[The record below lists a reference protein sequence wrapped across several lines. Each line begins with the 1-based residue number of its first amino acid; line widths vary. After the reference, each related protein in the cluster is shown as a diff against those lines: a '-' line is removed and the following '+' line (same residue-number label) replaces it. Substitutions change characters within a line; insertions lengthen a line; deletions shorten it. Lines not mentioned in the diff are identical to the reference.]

1 MKKILFA
8 LGFIAMLSYPQVNNI
23 EDLEEIANLLNQ
35 TDITQ
40 FTSQQDLINESEDN
54 SDIISQDS
62 LKEKEEKNSLK
73 SNIFGLD
80 IINTVPTN
88 IVASTDLPVPGN
100 YKISLNDELKVIL
113 TGSENKNYTL
123 KVQLDG
129 SILFPQIGA
138 INLYGK
144 TFDEVKEQINKLI
157 NATYVGVEV
166 DVALSNLSA
175 KKINIVGAIENPGTY
190 IVNPFTTISNA
201 LAYSGGPQEFGSL
214 RNIRLLRANGEEITF
229 DMYDLLIKGNRQN
242 DLTVSSGDTL
252 IVSGTDN
259 FINISGAVLR
269 PMLYEYKKSD
279 TIEDLINFAL
289 GTKRNAN
296 INNLFLESESASNG
310 IITEKVELTQLI
322 EDKNPV
328 SLVIGSKVSKEIKDI
343 FVQGEGVEN
352 GYFDINNY
360 KTLSDLIKSLN
371 FSSFIYPH
379 FFIYEYKSIDGSETN
394 IQYLS
399 VYENEKLE
407 NTKLNPNGVL
417 TFFSKDQILN
427 GSFNAQNYRKIILN
441 FFGDSYVIPFYG
453 QLTLN
458 EIDEYFR
465 EDDTSFGVEKFA
477 LSFSGEEIRDLEK
490 IISSEDIKQITFNKT
505 DNDLIDIVIAG
516 EVARPGSYTVY
527 KGTSLD
533 DVYKIAGGLLET
545 ANPNGIVFQRESLK
559 EKQAIAFDKLRKSLY
574 GELLQL
580 AANSRIEGTSDG
592 IGSIPMLFN
601 SMNEVEFFGRFSGD
615 LSPGSLLAETTN
627 LEKADYIFVPTTQYS
642 ISVLGEV
649 LNESSVSYSEK
660 NTIKDYIE
668 KAGGYSN
675 YAQKS
680 EIYIIRANGLSEPA
694 RNSSILRPGDSII
707 VPRNYTKIE
716 GLPLITNIAQVLS
729 NLAFA
734 AASLNAL
741 DN

>member
-1 MKKILFA
+1 
-8 LGFIAMLSYPQVNNI
+8 MLSYPQVNNI

-40 FTSQQDLINESEDN
+40 FASQQDLINESEDII
-54 SDIISQDS
+54 DIVSQNS
-62 LKEKEEKNSLK
+62 LKEKEEGSSLK

-113 TGSENKNYTL
+113 TGSENRNYTL

-175 KKINIVGAIENPGTY
+175 KKINIVGAVENPGTY

-201 LAYSGGPQEFGSL
+201 LAYSGGPKEFGSL
-214 RNIRLLRANGEEITF
+214 RNIRLIRANGQEIIF
-229 DMYDLLIKGNRQN
+229 DMYDLLIEGNRQN
-242 DLTVSSGDTL
+242 DLTISSGDTL

-269 PMLYEYKKSD
+269 PMLYEFKKSD
-279 TIEDLINFAL
+279 TVRDLVNFAL

-296 INNLFLESESASNG
+296 IDNLYLESENASNG
-310 IITEKVELTQLI
+310 IITEKVKLTQLI
-322 EDKNPV
+322 DDRTPF
-328 SLVIGSKVSKEIKDI
+328 SLVIGKKASREMKDI
-343 FVQGEGVEN
+343 FVKGEGVEN
-352 GYFDINNY
+352 GYFGIDDY
-360 KTLSDLIKSLN
+360 KTLGDLINNLN
-371 FSSFIYPH
+371 FSSFVYPY
-379 FFIYEYKSIDGSETN
+379 FFVYEYKSIDGTKTN

-399 VYENEKLE
+399 VSEKEKLE
-407 NTKLNPNGVL
+407 NIKLSPNGVL

-441 FFGDSYVIPFYG
+441 FFDESYVIPYYG
-453 QLTLN
+453 QLSLK
-458 EIDEYFR
+458 EIEEYFR
-465 EDDTSFGVEKFA
+465 KDDTSGSVEKIA
-477 LSFSGEEIRDLEK
+477 LTFSGEEIRDLGK
-490 IISSEDIKQITFNKT
+490 IISSERIKQITINKKET
-505 DNDLIDIVIAG
+505 DLIDITIAG
-516 EVARPGSYTVY
+516 EIARPGRYTVY
-527 KGTSLD
+527 KGTSLND
-533 DVYKIAGGLLET
+533 IYKIAGGLLET
-545 ANPNGIVFQRESLK
+545 SNPDGIIFQRESLK
-559 EKQAIAFDKLRKSLY
+559 EKQATAFDKLKKSLY

-580 AANSRIEGTSDG
+580 AANSRMEGNSDG
-592 IGSIPMLFN
+592 IGSIPVLFN
-601 SMNEVEFFGRFSGD
+601 SMNEVEFYGRFSGE
-615 LSPGSLLAETTN
+615 LSPESFLAKTTN
-627 LEKADYIFVPTTQYS
+627 LEDNDYIFIPTNQYS
-642 ISVLGEV
+642 ISIIGEV
-649 LNESSVSYSEK
+649 LNESSVNFSE
-660 NTIKDYIE
+660 NLTIKDYIE

-680 EIYIIRANGLSEPA
+680 DIYIIRANGLSEPA
-694 RNSSILRPGDSII
+694 NNSSILRPGDTII
-707 VPRNYTKIE
+707 VPRNYTKVE
-716 GLPLITNIAQVLS
+716 GLPLVTSIAQVLS
-729 NLAFA
+729 NLAFT
-734 AASLNAL
+734 AASINAL
-741 DN
+741 NN